1 MPYKL
6 FLEGQEIPLS
16 DEIAATDD
24 NLRGAIAPYFPE
36 VGTAEIVRQEKNG
49 ITEIRL
55 IKRAGTKGNNALQ
68 SLMASETE
76 VNPALELTWQ
86 LKQLER
92 QGNLSIETLISLQ
105 DQIDNAVKTGEDWER
120 TITDSLK
127 VLSKCSLIPA
137 QFPIIGI

>member
-16 DEIAATDD
+16 DEVASTDN
-24 NLRGAIAPYFPE
+24 NLRSAIAPYFPE
-36 VGTAEIVRQEKNG
+36 IGTAEIVRQEKNG
-49 ITEIRL
+49 ITEIR
-55 IKRAGTKGNNALQ
+55 IVKRAGTKGNNAF
-68 SLMASETE
+68 SNLMDSETE
-76 VNPALELTWQ
+76 INPALELTWQ
-86 LKQLER
+86 LSHLER
-92 QGNLSIETLISLQ
+92 QAELSIEVLLQFQ

-127 VLSKCSLIPA
+127 VLSKCSLTPA